1 MLKKKTI
8 YFPRGNV
15 SSVTLGQIFQTVKAI
30 KLKLHTLIEPI
41 VEKCSTLKADLCH
54 PHFVSNCTLTISF

>member
-1 MLKKKTI
+1 MLKTT

-15 SSVTLGQIFQTVKAI
+15 SVSLGQIFQTVKAI

-41 VEKCSTLKADLCH
+41 VEKYGTLKA
-54 PHFVSNCTLTISF
+54 